1 MLKMNLQQLDIIKK
15 QKTNWALLIITV
27 PSLFMVLLFIG
38 AITFILLFTII
49 NFYLLV
55 IIFILQFIGINWLA
69 TSFQFKTIGTL
80 TFTEVGITIT
90 QEGEQL
96 KVLQWNDIKTLKCYY
111 RGDSFW
117 KINIGSFTINKGIF
131 RYTSLKWAGSDN
143 NKLIDKIEINNQVFY
158 IKITQQSHKKAYQNL
173 IDFAFKNGC
182 QVDVLH

>member
-1 MLKMNLQQLDIIKK
+1 MNLQKLEIIKK
-15 QKTNWALLIITV
+15 QKTNWALLIIAV
-27 PSLFMVLLFIG
+27 PSLFILLLFIG
-38 AITFILLFTII
+38 AITFILLFNTI

-55 IIFILQFIGINWLA
+55 IIFMLQFIGINWLA

-117 KINIGSFTINKGIF
+117 KINIGPYTFNKGIF
-131 RYTSLKWAGSDN
+131 RYAGLKWTGVDN
-143 NKLIDKIEINNQVFY
+143 NKLIDKIEVNNQEFY

-173 IDFAFKNGC
+173 IDIAFKNGC
-182 QVDVLH
+182 KVDVLH